1 MEEYKDNLFH
11 GANSKLFEF
20 SKALRRNQTEAEEII
35 WQCLRNR
42 KILNFK
48 FRRQHPVGKYIADF
62 YCHDAKLIIE
72 IDWEIHNNPENQE
85 YDQKRTD
92 QLNDIGITVI
102 RFTNEDVIKG
112 LDEVINIIKNY
123 LLPENKGKK

>member
-1 MEEYKDNLFH
+1 MEEHKDNLFH

-62 YCHDAKLIIE
+62 YCHEAKLIIE
-72 IDWEIHNNPENQE
+72 IDGGMHNNPENQE

-92 QLNDIGITVI
+92 ELKKIGILVI
-102 RFTNEDVIKG
+102 RFKNEDVNNN
-112 LDEVINIIKNY
+112 LDEVINTIKVH
-123 LLPENKGKK
+123 LSV